1 MSRLRLTARYD
12 ARDMSHFDRMLA
24 RSSPRFR
31 ALLVAA
37 LVSFFLSPNALRAQ
51 ATWSP
56 IVKVGPGYVDCYTR
70 QVVRTSGDVVYIVTN
85 ASGFSGGTALSSV
98 RMYKGNPAGNPT
110 SFVELDAAHRPA
122 NSIRFGGVEAK
133 LAGTDR
139 FIQIV
144 YEDIQA
150 SQTKYVKFDT
160 VTDTW
165 GTPEVVGALNGQN
178 TVNRY
183 FGKTGLALDANGLPH
198 VITGGTNEAMYYTNR
213 TAGSWSAPVA
223 VTSSSAHMHPSLAFD
238 RNGVLHLAF
247 YDGTA
252 SMLYRQRNPATGAW
266 STAETVTSS
275 ASTSQADESPSLV
288 IDSSGR
294 PLVNYIAGD
303 FSFHYKLAVRTAANT
318 WSDISP
324 TAAVAGHGPG
334 LYIDSADN
342 IFALEGHDLTAIQPS
357 VEIRSGGTWGPYLIL
372 ASGPPTRDGSAS
384 ARWDLLWP
392 GNTAHLDTVNMDESG
407 VDPISGSVA
416 ISYYL
421 HASLAASTPPPPGS
435 DFSVSLPTGSTISI
449 TAGQS
454 AGETLSV
461 AATGGFNQPVTL
473 SCSGAPAGATCAV
486 SPSSLNPNGGTASA
500 QVSVTTTARAAA
512 VWRPWSVAPTS
523 TVALALAISL
533 PFFLIWP
540 DSRRSRYALACV
552 AGSVLLVGGCSGGS
566 SSSTTATPTP
576 AATGTPAGT
585 YTLTLTGNSGST
597 SHATTLTLIV
607 K

>member
-12 ARDMSHFDRMLA
+12 ARDMSHFDRMPA
-24 RSSPRFR
+24 RSTQRFNTLLG
-31 ALLVAA
+31 AL
-37 LVSFFLSPNALRAQ
+37 LVSFFLSPNTLQGQ

-56 IVKVGPGYVDCYTR
+56 IVEVGPGYVDCYTR

-85 ASGFSGGTALSSV
+85 ASGFSGGTALSSI

-165 GTPEVVGALNGQN
+165 GTPEVVGPLNGQN
-178 TVNRY
+178 SVNRY

-252 SMLYRQRNPATGAW
+252 SMLYRQRNPTTGAW

-275 ASTSQADESPSLV
+275 ASTSQADESPSMV

-421 HASLAASTPPPPGS
+421 HASLGASAPPPGS
-435 DFSVSLPTGSTISI
+435 DFSVSLPTGSTISV

-461 AATGGFNQPVTL
+461 AGTGGFNQPVTL

-523 TVALALAISL
+523 TVTSALAISL
-533 PFFLIWP
+533 LFFLIWP
-540 DSRRSRYALACV
+540 NPRRSRYALACV
-552 AGSVLLVGGCSGGS
+552 AGSVLLVGGCSGGN